1 MGSTMKIALLFPGY
15 GSQHV
20 GMGKGLCDKYPI
32 ALECFEQASKHLG
45 IDFNELC
52 FTESDVDVCVPA
64 PGGEFCFSGRGAPI
78 NILNNAYLGIFVM
91 SHAIFKILQEHDI
104 EPTYVAGYDT
114 GQYAA
119 ICAANGITFLQGLD
133 LLKAYAEYYMN
144 LLEKGGYDIIKING
158 ITSTQLPK
166 YLNSTTSIA
175 SYQSRTQHL
184 VSGTKKGIAGL
195 EEKLRNASR
204 AVIYHEGVGLGLNS
218 ELMKP
223 VVEKFRPYLREIT
236 FKDMSIPLISNVNGI
251 LVTQAD
257 QIKEE
262 IIKLITSPV
271 KWDKVVDELSNVDL
285 ILGIGHEANLLDL
298 VKEKYPDKICIALCK
313 AEDVKRVK
321 DMMS

>member
-1 MGSTMKIALLFPGY
+1 MNIALLFPGY

-20 GMGKGLCDKYPI
+20 GMGEGLCNKYPI
-32 ALECFEQASKHLG
+32 ALECFEQASKHVG

-52 FTESDVDVCVPA
+52 FSESGIDVCVSA
-64 PGGEFCFSGRGAPI
+64 PEGEFCFSGRGAPI
-78 NILNNAYLGIFVM
+78 HILNNAYLGIFVM
-91 SHAIFKILQEHDI
+91 SYAIFKILQEHGI
-104 EPTYVAGYDT
+104 EPTCVAGYDT

-119 ICAANGITFLQGLD
+119 ICAANGISFLQGLD
-133 LLKAYAEYYMN
+133 LLKVYAEYYMD

-175 SYQSRTQHL
+175 AYQARTQHL
-184 VSGTKKGIAGL
+184 VSGTKEGIAGL
-195 EEKLRNASR
+195 EKKLRNASR
-204 AVIYHEGVGLGLNS
+204 ASIYHEGVGLGLNS

-223 VVEKFRPYLREIT
+223 VVEKFRPHLKEVSFQDI
-236 FKDMSIPLISNVNGI
+236 SIPVISNVNAN
-251 LVTQAD
+251 LVTQGD
-257 QIKEE
+257 QIKQEL
-262 IIKLITSPV
+262 IKLITTPV
-271 KWDKVVDELSNVDL
+271 RWDKVVDELSSVDV

-321 DMMS
+321 DMMN